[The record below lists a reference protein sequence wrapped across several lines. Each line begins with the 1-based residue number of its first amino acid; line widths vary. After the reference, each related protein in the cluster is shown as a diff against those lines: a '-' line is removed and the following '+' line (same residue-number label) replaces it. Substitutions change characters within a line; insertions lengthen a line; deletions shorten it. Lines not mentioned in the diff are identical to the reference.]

1 MQQKSFF
8 DANNNFLGLQIPQ
21 INPLAVLQGHT
32 PQGIPADFSALLLN
46 PGAAGNAR
54 GLLGSATS
62 TDPAVALNSN
72 SMNAVGNGA
81 TVAPYPQGGQ
91 QQMLLLN
98 NFLTP
103 SDFMSQT
110 QNAAT

>member
-21 INPLAVLQGHT
+21 FNPLAAAALQGHT
-32 PQGIPADFSALLLN
+32 PQGIPADLSALLLN
-46 PGAAGNAR
+46 QDAAGNSTA
-54 GLLGSATS
+54 LLGNATS
-62 TDPAVALNSN
+62 TDPAAALSSN

-98 NFLTP
+98 NFITP
-103 SDFMSQT
+103 SDFMS
-110 QNAAT
+110 

>member
-1 MQQKSFF
+1 MQQASFF
-8 DANNNFLGLQIPQ
+8 DANNNFLRLQIPQ

-46 PGAAGNAR
+46 QDSAGHATALLGNA
-54 GLLGSATS
+54 SS
-62 TDPAVALNSN
+62 TDPAVALNGN
-72 SMNAVGNGA
+72 SLNAVGNGA

-98 NFLTP
+98 NFITP
-103 SDFMSQT
+103 SDFMS
-110 QNAAT
+110 